1 MPMKVIQPERVE
13 IEGPAGVLEA
23 LVELP
28 AESAGAIAV
37 VCHPHPL
44 YSGTMHNKVA
54 HTLARSFRSLGA
66 IAVRFNFRGVGAS
79 AGEYAEGIGELED
92 ALAAADWAQNRWPS
106 AVLYFAGFSFG
117 AGVALRAALQR
128 RVRGLV
134 TVALPVLQLA
144 ADDFT
149 LPSCPWLALHGEL
162 DEIVALADA
171 ERWFELSA
179 PAAKLVVIDGA
190 THFFH
195 GKLDV
200 LSQEVKGFFAADF
213 AARSEESPERRS

>member
-1 MPMKVIQPERVE
+1 MRVSHPEPIE

-23 LVELP
+23 LVEKPSSP
-28 AESAGAIAV
+28 AAAVAV

-54 HTLARSFRSLGA
+54 HTLARSFRALGA

-79 AGEYAEGIGELED
+79 AGEYAEGVGELDD
-92 ALAAADWAQNRWPS
+92 ALAVADWARNAWPS

-117 AGVALRAALQR
+117 SGVALRAAVR
-128 RVRGLV
+128 RPVRGLV
-134 TVALPVLQLA
+134 TVALPVLEFAQ
-144 ADDFT
+144 DVE
-149 LPSCPWLALHGEL
+149 LPSSPWLAVHGDL
-162 DEIVALADA
+162 DELVALADA

-179 PAAKLVVIDGA
+179 PGTKLVVIDGA

-195 GKLDV
+195 GKLEV
-200 LSQEVKGFFAADF
+200 LAREVQGFFAADF
-213 AARSEESPERRS
+213 AARSEAAPRRG